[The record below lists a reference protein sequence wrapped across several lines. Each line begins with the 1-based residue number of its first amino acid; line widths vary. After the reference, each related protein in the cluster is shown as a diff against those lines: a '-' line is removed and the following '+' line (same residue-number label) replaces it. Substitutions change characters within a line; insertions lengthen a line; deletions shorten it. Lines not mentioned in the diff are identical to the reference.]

1 MCTEVGKDDSVSSQM
16 SNIFPQMINIFPQM
30 SNIFP
35 QMINIACQNVTEG
48 TDSFDFCEVIPQNWD
63 ERDI

>member
-1 MCTEVGKDDSVSSQM
+1 MCTEVGKDDSVSS
-16 SNIFPQMINIFPQM
+16 QM

>member
-1 MCTEVGKDDSVSSQM
+1 MCTEVGKDDSVST
-16 SNIFPQMINIFPQM
+16 QM

-48 TDSFDFCEVIPQNWD
+48 TDSFDFCEVILQNYFLIIVVI
-63 ERDI
+63 EFCSN